1 MQNNFSN
8 PKNNRQLFNQSGYIL
23 PLVII
28 TGMILV
34 VGAVILSAQS
44 FSGLMR
50 STRQKQSD
58 EAVEIAE
65 TGVSL
70 LINELNKDFPYLLT
84 VDCQVE
90 NNSAS
95 EQLEEPLCAG
105 WENFEFGQQGAT
117 ESACPARSEDPELVM
132 DLLYKPLQSQ
142 RGSYRLR
149 NYEFLGDQIQ
159 GGKAIIQ
166 VQGQRF
172 KGVSNSSD
180 LAASAI
186 IEQEITIA
194 PKCCDKPPFVDLERC
209 AGGEEKIPGLL
220 TKKLSPGGLDVFG
233 DVHTINSCPPGMTGR
248 PPNCNNSSSLCEN
261 QLGLTKDEITPE
273 LAGQAS
279 QACNFV
285 SGDSTFGDKDFPI
298 APTWAEGGD
307 DWVERVP
314 ANMAGSITGG
324 ISISHT
330 NKPDYCIT
338 TTGEEGKKTTSCR
351 IKSIAMS
358 GTDSIE
364 LDPGNGHINFYLDGG
379 QSIASASFS
388 GRNIINTGGPDQ
400 FSIIAGPQMQ
410 FAETVHE
417 QPPKCS
423 SQWSPKQISISGEG
437 VVNAFIFASC
447 ADVVISGN
455 PVTLNGNIIS
465 RNFTATANDVQIN
478 TPEGS
483 YGSNICKLFDLDI
496 CTQSDS
502 RGEFAAVGI
511 NQWSLIQM
519 EQE

>member
-1 MQNNFSN
+1 MKIIFLDS
-8 PKNNRQLFNQSGYIL
+8 KNKNQLLVKNGYVL

-34 VGAVILSAQS
+34 VGAVILSAES
-44 FSGLMR
+44 FSGLIR

-65 TGVSL
+65 TGASI
-70 LINELNKDFPYLLT
+70 LINELNSKFPYLLT
-84 VDCQVE
+84 TNCQVE
-90 NNSAS
+90 NNLSS
-95 EQLEEPLCAG
+95 EQFETPICAG
-105 WENFEFGQQGAT
+105 WENFEFGQRGAA
-117 ESACPARSEDPELVM
+117 ESACPARSSDPALAM
-132 DLLYKPLQSQ
+132 GLLYKPLQNQ
-142 RGSYRLR
+142 RGFYRLR

-166 VQGQRF
+166 IQGQRF
-172 KGVSNSSD
+172 KGVENSSD

-194 PKCCDKPPFVDLERC
+194 PKCCEKPPFVDLESC
-209 AGGEEKIPGLL
+209 TGGDEKIPGLL
-220 TKKLSPGGLDVFG
+220 TKNITPGGLDVFG
-233 DVHTINSCPPGMTGR
+233 DVHTINSCPPGMTGS
-248 PPNCNNSSSLCEN
+248 PPNCNNSNSLCEN
-261 QLGLTKDEITPE
+261 KLNLPKDEITPE
-273 LAGQAS
+273 LAS
-279 QACNFV
+279 QPWPPCNFV
-285 SGDSTFGDKDFPI
+285 SGESTYGDRDFPI

-307 DWVERVP
+307 DWVDRVP
-314 ANMAGSITGG
+314 ASKAGSITAG
-324 ISISHT
+324 ITISHS
-330 NKPDYCIT
+330 NKPNYCIT
-338 TTGEEGKKTTSCR
+338 NTGEDGKKTTNCR
-351 IKSIAMS
+351 IKSIALS

-364 LDPGNGHINFYLDGG
+364 LDPGNGHISFYLDGG
-379 QSIASASFS
+379 ESVATASFS

-410 FAETVHE
+410 YAETINQ

-447 ADVVISGN
+447 ADVNISGN

-465 RNFTATANDVQIN
+465 RNLTATANDVQIN
-478 TPEGS
+478 TPEGN
-483 YGSNICKLFDLDI
+483 YGSNICKLFNLDI

-502 RGEFAAVGI
+502 LGEFAAVGS
-511 NQWSLIQM
+511 NRWSLIQM

>member
-1 MQNNFSN
+1 MDLIPGQKS
-8 PKNNRQLFNQSGYIL
+8 KRIEKDGYVL

-28 TGMILV
+28 SGMILV
-34 VGAVILSAQS
+34 IGAVVLSAQS
-44 FSGLMR
+44 FSGLIR
-50 STRQKQSD
+50 STRQKQGD

-65 TGVSL
+65 TGASL
-70 LINELNKDFPYLLT
+70 LINELNKNFPYLLT

-95 EQLEEPLCAG
+95 EQMEAPLCAG
-105 WENFEFGQQGAT
+105 WENFEFGQYGAA
-117 ESACPARSEDPELVM
+117 ESACPSRSVDPSQVM
-132 DLLYKPLQSQ
+132 DLLYKPLQTQ
-142 RGSYRLR
+142 GGSYRLR

-172 KGVSNSSD
+172 KGVENSSD

-194 PKCCDKPPFVDLERC
+194 PKCCDKPPFVDLARC
-209 AGGEEKIPGLL
+209 SGGDEKIPGLL
-220 TKKLSPGGLDVFG
+220 TKNITPGGLDVFG

-248 PPNCNNSSSLCEN
+248 PPNCNNSSSLCETE
-261 QLGLTKDEITPE
+261 LGLPKDEITPE
-273 LAGQAS
+273 LAGQAWPP
-279 QACNFV
+279 CNFV
-285 SGDSTFGDKDFPI
+285 SGDSTYGDRDFPI

-307 DWVERVP
+307 DWVDRVP
-314 ANMAGSITGG
+314 ASKAGSITGS
-324 ISISHT
+324 ITISHN
-330 NKPDYCIT
+330 NKPKYCIT
-338 TTGEEGKKTTSCR
+338 TTGEDGIKATHCR
-351 IKSIAMS
+351 IKSIALS
-358 GTDSIE
+358 GTESIE
-364 LDPGNGHINFYLDGG
+364 LDPEDGHISFYLDGG
-379 QSIASASFS
+379 ESIATAAFS
-388 GRNIINTGGPDQ
+388 GRNIINKGNPDQ

-410 FAETVHE
+410 YAETVHQ

-423 SQWSPKQISISGEG
+423 TQWSPKQITISGEG

-447 ADVVISGN
+447 ADVVVSGN
-455 PVTLNGNIIS
+455 PVTVNGNIIS

-478 TPEGS
+478 TPEGN
-483 YGSNICKLFDLDI
+483 YGSNICKLFNLDI

-511 NQWSLIQM
+511 NHWSLIQM

>member
-1 MQNNFSN
+1 MILDKIS
-8 PKNNRQLFNQSGYIL
+8 KNKQVTQDGYVL
-23 PLVII
+23 PLVIV
-28 TGMILV
+28 TGMILM
-34 VGAVILSAQS
+34 VGAIILSARS
-44 FSGLMR
+44 FSGLLR
-50 STRQKQSD
+50 TTRQKQGD

-65 TGVSL
+65 TGASL
-70 LINELNKDFPYLLT
+70 LINELNKNFPYLLA

-95 EQLEEPLCAG
+95 EQLEAPLCAG
-105 WENFEFGQQGAT
+105 WENFKFGQYGAAD
-117 ESACPARSEDPELVM
+117 SACPARSVDPTKVM
-132 DLLYKPLQSQ
+132 DLLYKPLQNQ
-142 RGSYRLR
+142 RGYYRLR

-166 VQGQRF
+166 IQGQRF
-172 KGVSNSSD
+172 TGIKNSSD

-194 PKCCDKPPFVDLERC
+194 PKCCDKPPFADLARC
-209 AGGEEKIPGLL
+209 SGGDEKIPGLL
-220 TKKLSPGGLDVFG
+220 TKNILPGGLDVFG
-233 DVHTINSCPPGMTGR
+233 DVHTIDSCPPGMTGI
-248 PPNCNNSSSLCEN
+248 PPNCNNSSSLCET
-261 QLGLTKDEITPE
+261 QLDLTKDEITPE

-279 QACNFV
+279 PFCNFV
-285 SGDSTFGDKDFPI
+285 SGDSTYGYRDFPI

-314 ANMAGSITGG
+314 AGKAGSIDRG
-324 ISISHT
+324 ITISHE

-338 TTGEEGKKTTSCR
+338 NTREDGEKITSCR
-351 IKSIAMS
+351 IASIAMS

-379 QSIASASFS
+379 ESTAQAAFS
-388 GRNIINTGGPDQ
+388 GRNIINKGDPDQ

-410 FAETVHE
+410 FAETPHQ

-423 SQWSPKQISISGEG
+423 TQSSPKQITISGEG
-437 VVNAFIFASC
+437 VINAFIFASC
-447 ADVVISGN
+447 ADVVVAGN
-455 PVTLNGNIIS
+455 PVTINGNIVS
-465 RNFTATANDVQIN
+465 RNFTAIANDVQIN

-483 YGSNICKLFDLDI
+483 YGSNICKLFNLDI

-502 RGEFAAVGI
+502 RHEFAAVGS
-511 NQWSLIQM
+511 NRWSLIQM

>member
-1 MQNNFSN
+1 M
-8 PKNNRQLFNQSGYIL
+8 
-23 PLVII
+23 PLVIV

-34 VGAVILSAQS
+34 VGAAILSAQS
-44 FSGLMR
+44 FSGLIR

-65 TGVSL
+65 TGASL
-70 LINELNKDFPYLLT
+70 LINELNNSFPYLLT
-84 VDCQVE
+84 VNCQVE
-90 NNSAS
+90 NNSTS
-95 EQLEEPLCAG
+95 GQLETPICAG
-105 WENFEFGQQGAT
+105 WENFQFGQQGAS
-117 ESACPARSEDPELVM
+117 ESACPARSVDPSQVM

-142 RGSYRLR
+142 HGSYRLR
-149 NYEFLGDQIQ
+149 NYEFLGDQTQ

-172 KGVSNSSD
+172 KGIENSSD

-209 AGGEEKIPGLL
+209 TGGFEKIPGLL
-220 TKKLSPGGLDVFG
+220 TKNITPGGLDVFG
-233 DVHTINSCPPGMTGR
+233 DVHTINSCPPGMTGS

-261 QLGLTKDEITPE
+261 KLGLTKDEITPE
-273 LAGQAS
+273 LAGQTWPP
-279 QACNFV
+279 CNFV
-285 SGDSTFGDKDFPI
+285 SGESTYGYKDFPI

-314 ANMAGSITGG
+314 ANKAGSITGG
-324 ISISHT
+324 IVISHN

-338 TTGEEGKKTTSCR
+338 STGKDNTKTTHCR
-351 IKSIAMS
+351 IKSITMS
-358 GTDSIE
+358 GADSIR

-379 QSIASASFS
+379 QSIATASFS
-388 GRNIINTGGPDQ
+388 GRNIINTGRPEQ

-410 FAETVHE
+410 YAETVHQ

-455 PVTLNGNIIS
+455 PVTFNGNIIS
-465 RNFTATANDVQIN
+465 RNFTATANDVQIK
-478 TPEGS
+478 TPEGT
-483 YGSNICKLFDLDI
+483 YGSNICKLFNLDI

-511 NQWSLIQM
+511 NRWSLIQM